1 MENTDRIDYKER
13 DRKAIVDYLAKQD
26 GEVLV
31 AKVMTDSG
39 ADKLRVYTLLFELE
53 MEGRVQV
60 VKASEFGTP
69 EVVKLV

>member
-13 DRKAIVDYLAKQD
+13 DRKAILYYLAKQD
-26 GEVLV
+26 VEVLV

-39 ADKLRVYTLLFELE
+39 ADRLRVYTLLFELE